1 MNNITVPYEIIIKK
15 ELDIDLDE
23 IIDAV
28 IEDIQSDGDEVNSST
43 LEYTFADN
51 IGHYLEK
58 LGLIYDS
65 DVLTNNALDYIYD
78 EYMEAI
84 TKKFPEFYDN

>member
-1 MNNITVPYEIIIKK
+1 MNNITVPYEIIIEK

-51 IGHYLEK
+51 IGYYLEK